1 MCVRIIEKDSMN
13 TTENSKIE
21 RLTDDDF
28 NRISQMLGCE
38 FAALKTVQQVETG
51 GRGGFFAPGKP
62 AILFEGHIF
71 WSQLKKKGLKPED
84 YVNGNETILY
94 PKWTKQYYKGGIR
107 EYERLE

>member
-1 MCVRIIEKDSMN
+1 MN
-13 TTENSKIE
+13 PEHSDLIQHLGDE
-21 RLTDDDF
+21 DF
-28 NRISQMLGCE
+28 IQVSRMLNCE
-38 FAALKTVQQVETG
+38 LAALKAVQQVETG
-51 GRGGFFAPGKP
+51 GRGGFFAPGNP